1 MEASCMTRSSTW
13 VVALFC
19 LSLADTAVAGVNVW
33 TTNGPTG
40 KDIRALAIDPANP
53 ATLYAGALD
62 GGVFKSTDSGG
73 TWAAANTGLTT
84 PYVNALAIDPSTPAT
99 LYAGTSGGVFKSTD
113 SGRTW
118 AAANTGLTNLYVR
131 ALAIDRSTPTL
142 LYAGTWGGVFK
153 SADSGRTWAAA
164 STGLPTPYVDVLAID
179 PAEPATLYAGTLGPQ
194 FFKSIDS
201 GNTWAYVGEGPNDP
215 WGYDSAT
222 ALAIS
227 PATPATVYAG
237 TGYGLFRSA
246 DGGQSWTAVDTGL
259 KDTYVRAL
267 AIDASAP
274 STLYAGTA
282 ETYSSRAGSG
292 ILKSTDG
299 GASWTAM
306 NAGLAN
312 PFVSALAIDPST
324 PARLYAG
331 TNGGVYEYLRVEG
344 PCLADPTTLCL
355 NGGRFQVTTTWRTR
369 DGGSGGGRAVALSGD
384 TGYFWFFDPGNVEV
398 LVKVLN
404 GCAVNSR
411 YWSFAAG
418 LTDVEVLVTVT
429 DTQTGGIKT
438 YSNPQGT
445 PFQPIQD
452 TNAFATCP

>member
-1 MEASCMTRSSTW
+1 MTRSSNW

-19 LSLADTAVAGVNVW
+19 LSLADAAVAGVNVW
-33 TTNGPTG
+33 TTNGPAG
-40 KDIRALAIDPANP
+40 ADIRALAIDPANP

-99 LYAGTSGGVFKSTD
+99 LYAGTSGGIFKSAD
-113 SGRTW
+113 SGGTW
-118 AAANTGLTNLYVR
+118 AAANTGLTNLYVQ
-131 ALAIDRSTPTL
+131 ALAIDPSTPAT
-142 LYAGTWGGVFK
+142 LYAGTYGGVFK
-153 SADSGRTWAAA
+153 SVDSGVTWAAA
-164 STGLPTPYVDVLAID
+164 GTGLPPYVDVLAID
-179 PAEPATLYAGTLGPQ
+179 PAAPATLYAGTLGPQ

-201 GNTWAYVGEGPNDP
+201 GDTWAYMGAGPNDP

-222 ALAIS
+222 VLAIS

-237 TGYGLFRSA
+237 TWYGLYRSA
-246 DGGQSWTAVDTGL
+246 DAGQRWTAVNTGL
-259 KDTYVRAL
+259 NDTYVRAL
-267 AIDASAP
+267 AIDPSAP

-282 ETYSSRAGSG
+282 DMYAPWAGSG
-292 ILKSTDG
+292 ILKSSDG
-299 GASWTAM
+299 GTSWTAM
-306 NAGLAN
+306 NAGLTN
-312 PFVSALAIDPST
+312 PFVNALAIDPST

-331 TNGGVYEYLRVEG
+331 TDGGVYEYLSAGG
-344 PCLADPTTLCL
+344 PCVPDATTLCL

-384 TGYFWFFDPGNVEV
+384 TGYFWFFDPGNVEI

-404 GCAVNSR
+404 GCGVNSR
-411 YWSFAAG
+411 YWAFAAG
-418 LTDVEVLVTVT
+418 LTDIHVVLTVT
-429 DTQTGGIKT
+429 DIHTGAVET
-438 YSNPQGT
+438 YTNPQGT

-452 TNAFATCP
+452 TNRFATCP